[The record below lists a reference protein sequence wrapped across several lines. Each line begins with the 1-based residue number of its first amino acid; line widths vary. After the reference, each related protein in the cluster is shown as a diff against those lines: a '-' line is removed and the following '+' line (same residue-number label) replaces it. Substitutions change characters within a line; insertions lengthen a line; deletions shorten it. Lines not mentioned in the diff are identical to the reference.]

1 MAKVGQPTSYTV
13 ERATKICALI
23 ADGKSVR
30 SICKAQDMPSTTTV
44 YTWLSE
50 QPDFLAQYT
59 RAREDQA
66 DAIFDECLAIADEAE
81 AETVQQAK
89 LQIDTRKWMAGKLR
103 PKKYN
108 DKVIM
113 EHSGPDGGAIE
124 SVTRI
129 EQVIVDP
136 NTASTDS

>member
-1 MAKVGQPTSYTV
+1 MSKVGQPTSYTV
-13 ERATKICALI
+13 KRATEICALI

-30 SICKAQDMPSTTTV
+30 TICKAQDMPSSATV
-44 YTWLSE
+44 YVWLKE
-50 QPDFLAQYT
+50 HPEFQEQYT

-66 DAIFDECLAIADEAE
+66 DAIFDECLAIADDAQ
-81 AETVQQAK
+81 ADTVQQDK
-89 LQIDTRKWMAGKLR
+89 LRIDTRKWMAGKLR

-108 DKVIM
+108 DKVMM

-124 SVTRI
+124 TVTRI